1 MSHDPARSSS
11 RRAVAAALVLVVAV
25 LAVAATATPTA
36 TAVPAASRS
45 IKITDSTGHT
55 VRLDRPATRVV
66 ALEWVHAEDL
76 VTLGIEPVGVAD
88 KGGYAFWVAEPTLSK
103 STVEVGT
110 RQQPSLERIAALRPD
125 LIVGVEHRLEGS
137 RRQLDRIAPTLLFDP
152 YPRTG
157 DRLDEMRS
165 TFSAIAKATGREARA
180 TSVLAELDA
189 KFATAAT
196 TLGAA
201 GLANAP
207 VALAQA
213 GTSEGQVGARMFT
226 GNSMAVEILTAIGLR
241 NGWPGPNEPYGFN
254 LADLESFTLMQ
265 PDVRFLYVPQSVK
278 DDIVRGQFAGNPVW
292 EGLGFVRAGHV
303 YRLPPDTW
311 LYGGPRSAEV
321 FVDRLLE
328 RLVQ

>member
-1 MSHDPARSSS
+1 MSHHPRRSAITHV
-11 RRAVAAALVLVVAV
+11 RAAMLVLVIAA
-25 LAVAATATPTA
+25 LAVTATATEA
-36 TAVPAASRS
+36 PAASRS
-45 IKITDSTGHT
+45 ITITDSTGHT
-55 VRLDRPATRVV
+55 ERLDRPATRVV

-76 VTLGIEPVGVAD
+76 ATLGVEPVGVAD
-88 KGGYAFWVAEPTLSK
+88 KGGYAFWVAQPTLSK
-103 STVEVGT
+103 RTVDVGT

-137 RRQLDRIAPTLLFDP
+137 RRQLDRIAPTLLFNP
-152 YPRTG
+152 YPRSG
-157 DRLDEMRS
+157 DRLDEMRT

-180 TSVLAELDA
+180 ASVLAELDA
-189 KFATAAT
+189 KFTAAT
-196 TLGAA
+196 TTLATA
-201 GLANAP
+201 GLAAAP

-226 GNSMAVEILTAIGLR
+226 SNSMAVEILTAIGLR
-241 NGWPGPNEPYGFN
+241 NGWPGPNETYGFN
-254 LADLESFTLMQ
+254 LADLESFTLMAA
-265 PDVRFLYVPQSVK
+265 DVSFVYVPQSAK

-292 EGLGFVRAGHV
+292 DGLGFVRAGHV
-303 YRLPPDTW
+303 SRLPPDTW